1 MPPPQGFV
9 NLDKPAGITSRKAG
23 DAVARCF
30 GRKLAAGHAGTL
42 DPAATGVLPVAIGGA
57 TRLLEFLAGLDK
69 EYRGTVRLGLA
80 TDTDD
85 AQGRPLGEERPVE
98 VSRGEVEAALD
109 SFRGEVMQ
117 RPPDFSAIKR
127 GGRAAH
133 KLARG
138 GGKPRLEPR
147 PAVYR
152 ELELLRFEPPEVEVR
167 TLVSKGTYIR
177 ALARDLGEKLG
188 CGGHL
193 AALRRTRVGGFS
205 IESAVAL
212 DDLRA
217 LAAGERAGER
227 LLPAREA
234 LPGLSCLTAGDELL
248 RSIRRGQRRPLADFA
263 ASAETAP
270 AGARCLLLDAAGR
283 ALALAEVV
291 DAGDGELLV
300 QPRKRIR

>member
-1 MPPPQGFV
+1 M
-9 NLDKPAGITSRKAG
+9 TSRRAG
-23 DAVARCF
+23 QAVARCL

-57 TRLLEFLAGLDK
+57 TRLVELLAGLEK
-69 EYRGTVRLGLA
+69 EYRGTVRLGWA

-85 AQGRPLGEERPVE
+85 AQGRPLGEECPVE
-98 VSRGEVEAALD
+98 VSREEVEAALG

-127 GGRAAH
+127 AGRAAH
-133 KLARG
+133 RLARG
-138 GGKPRLEPR
+138 GGKPELEPR

-167 TLVSKGTYIR
+167 ALVSKGTYIR
-177 ALARDLGEKLG
+177 ALARDLGKKLG

-193 AALRRTRVGGFS
+193 AALRRTRAGSLS
-205 IESAVAL
+205 IEDAVGL
-212 DDLRA
+212 DELRA
-217 LAAGERAGER
+217 LAAGGRAGER

-234 LPGLSCLTAGDELL
+234 LPGLPCLTAGDELL

-263 ASAETAP
+263 ASAEAPP

-283 ALALAEVV
+283 ALALAEIV